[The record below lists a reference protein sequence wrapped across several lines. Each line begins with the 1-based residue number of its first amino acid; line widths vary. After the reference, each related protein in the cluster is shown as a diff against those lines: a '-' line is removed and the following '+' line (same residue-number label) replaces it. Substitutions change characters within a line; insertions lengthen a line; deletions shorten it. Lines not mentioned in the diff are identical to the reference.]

1 MEVLVAQVAL
11 SVHPAQLVW
20 FKKRVLPVLPA
31 HAHGRVEVVVV
42 VARFKHLP
50 LPAPE
55 EQLVEV
61 VGVAVSV
68 VTLATLEAVAT
79 PEAAAARA
87 VQELPLHIIA
97 SP

>member
-11 SVHPAQLVW
+11 SVHPARLLW
-20 FKKRVLPVLPA
+20 LKKRVLPVLPV
-31 HAHGRVEVVVV
+31 HAHGRVEVEVVG
-42 VARFKHLP
+42 ARFKHLP

-55 EQLVEV
+55 EQLVQV
-61 VGVAVSV
+61 VEAAVFVA
-68 VTLATLEAVAT
+68 TLATLEAVVI

-97 SP
+97 NL

>member
-1 MEVLVAQVAL
+1 ML
-11 SVHPAQLVW
+11 W
-20 FKKRVLPVLPA
+20 CKKRVLPALPV
-31 HAHGRVEVVVV
+31 HAHERVEVVGVG
-42 VARFKHLP
+42 ARFKRLF

-61 VGVAVSV
+61 VEAAVFV
-68 VTLATLEAVAT
+68 VTLATLEAVVT

-87 VQELPLHIIA
+87 VQELPPHIIA